1 MDSINYGIVVLPLES
16 NTVVRSTEP
25 PTMPTELES
34 ATRTTEAEPTTETE
48 STTEAE
54 PTRELFPYEDGS
66 ERLGTSL
73 PVASARGVL
82 RPVGTD
88 SSTDADDDRGQIRR
102 DAVGSTACPDCG
114 GETINGAG
122 LFACRDCEWTG
133 TLR

>member
-1 MDSINYGIVVLPLES
+1 MDSINYRIVVFPLEL

-34 ATRTTEAEPTTETE
+34 ATQTTEVDPTTETE
-48 STTEAE
+48 STTETE
-54 PTRELFPYEDGS
+54 PTRKLFPYEDGS
-66 ERLGTSL
+66 ERVGTSL

-82 RPVGTD
+82 RPVGGD
-88 SSTDADDDRGQIRR
+88 SSSDTDDRGQTRR

-133 TLR
+133 ALR

>member
-34 ATRTTEAEPTTETE
+34 ATR
-48 STTEAE
+48 TTEAE